1 VALGSGFFAPLSPGM
16 TAVWFVTQHRQA
28 PVPGDLI
35 RRAVFRFAPAALPA
49 NRPGM
54 KITRLA
60 VTAYVFALLI
70 ILLDQATKAWV
81 ISGLTLHEV
90 GRIPVLPPILNFSW
104 VENTGVSFGLFGG
117 GEARWGLAI
126 FSIIVSAG
134 LAWWATKSDRRLL
147 ITAIGFVM
155 GGALGNV
162 IDRIRFGYVVDFIDF
177 SGTGVF
183 PWVFNVADSAITI
196 GVILLIL
203 DSLMSDRPSKA

>member
-1 VALGSGFFAPLSPGM
+1 M
-16 TAVWFVTQHRQA
+16 TTVWFVTQHRQA

-81 ISGLTLHEV
+81 ISGLILHEV

-203 DSLMSDRPSKA
+203 DSLMSDRPAKV